1 MNLRLGD
8 DLIIPGYMKKQ
19 LSCFLFYFKIIW
31 KKEKWIFLNV
41 GISILINIFYS
52 YVNIYFLKYLLDFLE
67 AGKYSHSILWTTG
80 CLLVMN
86 LTSNIL
92 NWMGIVVSNA
102 YYRINTY
109 LRSQVL
115 NISISAKFEDVE
127 SPDAINN
134 FELAHKCVNQNI
146 LSSYT
151 QLLINIVSSVFVIIG
166 TVYVSFEIKWW
177 MSLLVLGVT
186 AVNTACNIFI
196 SKNEIARFHEET
208 GVSKQ
213 LEYSRFW
220 LTDISRAKEVRTY
233 TLQRYIVSKLRE
245 YNNKLFDSLHKFTIK
260 RKKPYLVIEIINAV
274 QLFAVYAFCAY
285 QMFSEGISAGDF
297 MLYSLAVFTFA
308 GSLNNIMRSMVSF
321 GNTSSLMTTLINVLN
336 IKKNIEKR
344 VLFNEELKTIEF
356 RNVSFSY
363 NGSSENVLD
372 NISFIINSNEKFS
385 LIGEN
390 GAGKSTLVKLL
401 LGMYT
406 PTKGAIYINGKIMDS
421 EKYDYTPLFSAV
433 FQDYKIFS
441 FTVEDNIKM
450 SENELNADEKEKV
463 CSLLGSMGMQSIHL
477 DSFITQTFSDDGI
490 NFSGG
495 EAQKLAIVRALY
507 KDAPVIV
514 LDEPTAALSPQ
525 SEYEIYR
532 SFHSLTKNKTVLFI
546 SHRLSS
552 CRISDKI
559 LLLHRGRLEAI
570 GSHDELFGSNALYT
584 EMFSAQAELFN

>member
-1 MNLRLGD
+1 
-8 DLIIPGYMKKQ
+8 MKKQ
-19 LSCFLFYFKIIW
+19 FSCLLFYFKTIW
-31 KKEKWIFLNV
+31 KREKLIFLNI
-41 GISILINIFYS
+41 GISVLINTFAS

-67 AGKYSHSILWTTG
+67 AGKYSHSILWTLC
-80 CLLVMN
+80 CLVVMN
-86 LTSNIL
+86 LTSNISSLL
-92 NWMGIVVSNA
+92 NITVSNA

-115 NISISAKFEDVE
+115 NISTSVRFEE
-127 SPDAINN
+127 IENPDALNH

-151 QLLINIVSSVFVIIG
+151 QVLISIVSSVFVIAG
-166 TVYVSFEIKWW
+166 TVYISFEIKWW
-177 MSLLVLGVT
+177 MSILALSVT
-186 AVNTACNIFI
+186 AINTVCNILI

-208 GVSKQ
+208 AVSKQ

-233 TLQRYIVSKLRE
+233 TLHRYIVNKLRE
-245 YNNKLFDSLHKFTIK
+245 YNDKLFASLHKFTKK
-260 RKKPYLVIEIINAV
+260 RKKPYLVIEIINAI
-274 QLFAVYAFCAY
+274 QLFAVYSFCAY
-285 QMFSEGISAGDF
+285 QMVSEGISAGDF
-297 MLYSLAVFTFA
+297 MLYSSAVFTFGGA
-308 GSLNNIMRSMVSF
+308 LNSITNSVISF
-321 GNTSSLMTTLINVLN
+321 WNTNSLMITLISVLD
-336 IKKNIEKR
+336 ITKNLEKR
-344 VLFNEELKTIEF
+344 TLFDEELKTIEF

-363 NGSSENVLD
+363 NSSDENAIED
-372 NISFIINSNEKFS
+372 ISFTVNSNEKFS
-385 LIGEN
+385 IIGEN

-406 PTKGAIYINGKIMDS
+406 PTKGAIFINGKIMDP

-450 SENELNADEKEKV
+450 SEKELSEGEKEKIR
-463 CSLLGSMGMQSIHL
+463 SLLGSMGMQSINTN
-477 DSFITQTFSDDGI
+477 SFITQTFSDDGI

-507 KDAPVIV
+507 KDAPIIV

-525 SEYEIYR
+525 SEYEIYQN
-532 SFHSLTKNKTVLFI
+532 FNALTKDKTILFI

-552 CRISDKI
+552 CRICDKI
-559 LLLHRGRLEAI
+559 LLLHNGRLEAL
-570 GSHDELFGSNALYT
+570 GSHDELFGSNVLYT
-584 EMFSAQAELFN
+584 EMFSAQAELFG